1 MRPSS
6 LPEHNL
12 YASLADS
19 PYRGAFESHIT
30 IGAVDRD
37 RQSRFRDVCRQIG
50 VKSVLIE
57 LPEGATRS
65 QPMTACYHHGEICL
79 VVEEVISQCRALRTA
94 GFILARVKLEAVAT
108 NEGVPDSDEQ
118 AARAPAANYFE
129 FHVKLLLPAN
139 ADLEALRA
147 CCHRHNARLS
157 RNALKT
163 DSDGRTERF
172 VTLRL
177 YGIGRRSAFTRLEAL
192 ERDLS
197 ASRFAVANRQREY
210 TIFDSA
216 ERLDAGWI
224 DPPAGPGAGS

>member
-1 MRPSS
+1 
-6 LPEHNL
+6 
-12 YASLADS
+12 
-19 PYRGAFESHIT
+19 
-30 IGAVDRD
+30 
-37 RQSRFRDVCRQIG
+37 
-50 VKSVLIE
+50 
-57 LPEGATRS
+57 
-65 QPMTACYHHGEICL
+65 MTVCYHHGEIGL

-94 GFILARVKLEAVAT
+94 GFALARVKLEAVAT
-108 NEGVPDSDEQ
+108 NEGVPDTEEQ

-147 CCHRHNARLS
+147 CCDRHNARLS

-163 DSDGRTERF
+163 ESDGRTERF

-177 YGIGRRSAFTRLEAL
+177 YGIGRRSAFTRLGAL

-197 ASRFAVANRQREY
+197 AAGFAIANRQREY

-224 DPPAGPGAGS
+224 DPPAGAGAGS